1 MVEDDS
7 RAPMRSKPTSTSQPT
22 LTGGRF
28 CRGSGSLALGQ
39 KVTNIRWLWFQA
51 DLCHW
56 LSSQISLNIKKWS
69 FTRWW
74 LALYPKK
81 TDVKSWIIQHAPTC
95 FPPKQP
101 IQTSPLC
108 GLNHLTIS
116 ICVTKH
122 CEVKMPPFPIWNIT
136 IQGPPVSTRLCPNNV
151 CWFLIPLKFI
161 YSCRVSTGVTPWLIM
176 PYL

>member
-1 MVEDDS
+1 MCPN
-7 RAPMRSKPTSTSQPT
+7 AIQANQHISTNPD
-22 LTGGRF
+22 
-28 CRGSGSLALGQ
+28 RGSFLSRVPIPGTGPESHGYPMVVVSSKSLSLAIIPNIVKHQ
-39 KVTNIRWLWFQA
+39 KMKF
-51 DLCHW
+51 H
-56 LSSQISLNIKKWS
+56 QIVVGSI
-69 FTRWW
+69 
-74 LALYPKK
+74 PQK
-81 TDVKSWIIQHAPTC
+81 TDVRSWIIQHAPTC

-122 CEVKMPPFPIWNIT
+122 CEVKMQPFPIWNIT

-151 CWFLIPLKFI
+151 CWFLIPFKFI
-161 YSCRVSTGVTPWLIM
+161 YSWRVSTGVTPWLIM